1 MDSDRII
8 QIVSRIDLVL
18 IDDNKIDIPNDIINI
33 SDKYDLYIK
42 SGKNNIFLIH
52 KENFMIS
59 NSTLHFTT
67 IDCLFSNIKLLDK
80 KGKRKFKLLLINDL
94 INH

>member
-1 MDSDRII
+1 MDSDRIV
-8 QIVSRIDLVL
+8 QIVSKFDL
-18 IDDNKIDIPNDIINI
+18 IIGDDEIIISNNIINI

-52 KENFMIS
+52 KEDFIIS
-59 NSTLHFTT
+59 HSKLEFTT
-67 IDCLFSNIKLLDK
+67 ILFKNIKLLDK